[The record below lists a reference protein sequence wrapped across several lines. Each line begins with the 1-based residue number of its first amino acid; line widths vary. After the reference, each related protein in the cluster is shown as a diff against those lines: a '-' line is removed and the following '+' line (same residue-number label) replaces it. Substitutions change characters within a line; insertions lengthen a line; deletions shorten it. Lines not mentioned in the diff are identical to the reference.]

1 IGSMMSRLD
10 SAFLNYI
17 LAQEVAPG
25 ERLPTL
31 SAMSEEIGI
40 SVGKLREQLGV
51 ARSLGLVS
59 VQPRLGTRREAF
71 DFLPAVR
78 ESALFALASG
88 EATFR
93 QFSEVRRALETALW
107 PDAVTR
113 LTAEDKVAL
122 QGIVDRAFAKLE
134 GDPAHIPSGEH
145 RALHLTIFKR
155 LDNPF
160 VRGLLQAYWD
170 IYESHQ
176 LTRLASY
183 AYWLE
188 VWRYH
193 REIVNAICAGE
204 MDEGLRLLIEHFQLL
219 PTISSVSINGDGNV

>member
-1 IGSMMSRLD
+1 MARLD
-10 SAFLNYI
+10 SELLTYI
-17 LAQEVAPG
+17 LGQNIQAG

-31 SAMSEEIGI
+31 SAMSQEIGI
-40 SVGKLREQLGV
+40 SVGKLREQLEV

-59 VQPRLGTRREAF
+59 VRPRVGTQREPF

-78 ESALFALASG
+78 DSALFALAAK

-107 PDAVTR
+107 PEAVAR
-113 LTAEDKVAL
+113 LTAEDVATL
-122 QGIVDRAFAKLE
+122 QQLVERAYAKLE
-134 GDPAHIPSGEH
+134 GEPVHIPNAEH
-145 RALHLTIFKR
+145 RAFHLTVFSR

-160 VRGLLQAYWD
+160 VRGLLEAYWD
-170 IYESHQ
+170 IYEASE

-193 REIVNAICAGE
+193 RAIAAAIAAG
-204 MDEGLRLLIEHFQLL
+204 DFDDGLRLLVEHFQLL
-219 PTISSVSINGDGNV
+219 PTVSGVPSNGDGGVS

>member
-1 IGSMMSRLD
+1 MMAKLD
-10 SAFLNYI
+10 SEFLNYI
-17 LAQEVAPG
+17 LAQDVEPG
-25 ERLPTL
+25 QRLPTL
-31 SAMSEEIGI
+31 SEMSREIGI
-40 SVGKLREQLGV
+40 SVGKLREQLEV
-51 ARSLGLVS
+51 ARSFGLVS

-71 DFLPAVR
+71 NFLPAVR
-78 ESALFALASG
+78 ESAKFALASG

-93 QFSEVRRALETALW
+93 QLSEVRRALETALW
-107 PDAVTR
+107 PDAVAR
-113 LTAEDKVAL
+113 LTAADKEEL
-122 QGIVDRAFAKLE
+122 LRIVDQASAKLE
-134 GDPAHIPSGEH
+134 GNPPHIPSIEH

-170 IYESHQ
+170 IYESNE

-193 REIVNAICAGE
+193 RAIVEAIHAGE
-204 MDEGLRLLIEHFQLL
+204 MEQGLQLLIEHFQLL
-219 PTISSVSINGDGNV
+219 PTISGVTNNGDGSV